1 MAIYNNDIDP
11 NEQMWNRQNEK
22 TAETED
28 QQRITWDRIFKKWI
42 DQSTKF
48 NLSSLV
54 EWLKDNYNSPESI
67 DSTNPIPKVN
77 RLEVINHTSEKLG
90 RELVKYG
97 VNVELSFQDD
107 GKTLKVFL
115 TDKAS

>member
-1 MAIYNNDIDP
+1 METNN
-11 NEQMWNRQNEK
+11 N
-22 TAETED
+22 
-28 QQRITWDRIFKKWI
+28 WDTIFKRWI
-42 DQSTKF
+42 DNSTKF
-48 NLSSLV
+48 SLSALV
-54 EWLKDNYNSPESI
+54 DWLKDNYNSPERI
-67 DSTNPIPKVN
+67 DSSNSITKVN

-97 VNVELSFQDD
+97 VSVELSFQDD